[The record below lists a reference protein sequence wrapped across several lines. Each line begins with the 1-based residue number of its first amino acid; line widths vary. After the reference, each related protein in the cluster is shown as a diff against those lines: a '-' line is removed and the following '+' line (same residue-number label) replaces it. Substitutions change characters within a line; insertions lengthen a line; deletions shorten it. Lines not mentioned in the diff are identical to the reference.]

1 MMILKRLLNHLGL
14 LNRIYIILN
23 KNKMEEIKKEIIEIL
38 RKYTSETYEKG
49 SCGELGELCTT
60 IDSENIENIAT
71 DLELLFNER

>member
-1 MMILKRLLNHLGL
+1 
-14 LNRIYIILN
+14 
-23 KNKMEEIKKEIIEIL
+23 MEDLKKEIIEIL